1 MEVGTGLSQPRS
13 NDLDFQYAVKDGD
26 EELDQLIDEVAAS
39 VCSIKLM
46 AAAERE
52 VVCHT
57 DTWDKCNIHN
67 IDVCIVVDDAGG
79 PAGVAAGGRP
89 MGLFNPLVWKRG
101 SYYVSD
107 RYQKGTVSFKIFCRE
122 SSIKN

>member
-67 IDVCIVVDDAGG
+67 IDVCIVVDDAGV
-79 PAGVAAGGRP
+79 PAGGHTGDRP

-122 SSIKN
+122 SSIKK